1 MEYIWTT
8 DLNTS
13 YYNDALEIR
22 KKVFIEEQHVP
33 LELEIDD
40 LEDQTVHV
48 IGYLENKPV
57 ATARLYQK
65 NATTVKV
72 QRVAVS
78 IDFRKK
84 NLGNQLMLEIE
95 RYAQTKRFTKLI
107 LDAQDHALNFYKNLG
122 YQVEG
127 EGFMDAGIP
136 HHTMIKDLK

>member
-1 MEYIWTT
+1 MKYIWTT
-8 DLNTS
+8 DLNSSS
-13 YYNDALEIR
+13 YKDAIEIR

-40 LEDQTVHV
+40 LEDQSVHV
-48 IGYLENKPV
+48 IGYLEHKPV

-65 NATTVKV
+65 NATTFKI

-95 RYAQTKRFTKLI
+95 HYAKTKHFTKLI
-107 LDAQDHALNFYKNLG
+107 LGAQDHALTFYKKLG

-127 EGFMDAGIP
+127 VGFMDAGIP
-136 HHTMIKDLK
+136 HHTMIKDLN